1 MKLSE
6 RTPVSELHDTCPKC
20 GSEEMDV
27 SNHKLGGDA
36 DLLVPREFCWVCG
49 WSRLLKGEPL
59 FSPPGTYDDSPF
71 SINETKL
78 RSTQVKQIKRM

>member
-6 RTPVSELHDTCPKC
+6 RTPVEELHKRCPRC
-20 GSEEMDV
+20 DMEEMDV
-27 SNHKLGGDA
+27 SNRNISKDGM
-36 DLLVPREFCWVCG
+36 LLVPVEFCWICG

-71 SINETKL
+71 KEDSEK
-78 RSTQVKQIKRM
+78 